1 MQNCKPSARPP
12 DFHFAFCTLH
22 SALFDWFAL
31 TGGTAFRTMHAMLY
45 ASESVSV
52 AFADGVATLS
62 MRFPGGP
69 ANALDLTRLRE
80 LGRAFGAVANCP
92 HVEVLVVRS
101 GLPAGFCAGFDPAVL
116 GHLETVADRE
126 VFAGEGQRI
135 VARLAGL
142 PCVTVAFLDGPCVG
156 PGVALAAACD
166 FRYAVT
172 GPDAWFGDAP
182 VEPCCWNVSRFAPPA
197 GMLTAR
203 EACRAGAIDDAFS
216 ARRANVEFQLHI
228 DRHQR
233 RPRKRVRLAT
243 PTELAD
249 RRRAFRDG
257 GLTPPTELPVWPTVD
272 VGVVAGDD
280 GCFGTAVEVALRGR
294 RAVVLATS
302 DAEMSLNEAAT
313 GRLFAE
319 AVRRGRATPLDAEQA
334 TARVVHTLD
343 GARLARLPRIV
354 TAQPAALRFLKLS
367 PWATVTD
374 GTAAPVAG
382 PKVRS
387 RAS

>member
-1 MQNCKPSARPP
+1 M
-12 DFHFAFCTLH
+12 
-22 SALFDWFAL
+22 
-31 TGGTAFRTMHAMLY
+31 TGGTTFRTMYAMLY
-45 ASESVSV
+45 ASEFVSV

-62 MRFPGGP
+62 MRFPGAP

-101 GLPAGFCAGFDPAVL
+101 GLPAGFCAGFDPAIL
-116 GHLETVADRE
+116 GHLETTADRE
-126 VFAGEGQRI
+126 VFVAEGQRTLG
-135 VARLAGL
+135 RLAAL
-142 PCVTVAFLDGPCVG
+142 PCVTVASLDGPCVG

-182 VEPCCWNVSRFAPPA
+182 GGPCCWAVTRVARPA

-216 ARRANVEFQLHI
+216 ARRANVELQLHI

-233 RPRKRVRLAT
+233 WPRKRVRPAT

-272 VGVVAGDD
+272 VGVAAGDE

-302 DAEMSLNEAAT
+302 DAALSLNEVAT
-313 GRLFAE
+313 GRLIAE
-319 AVRRGRATPLDAEQA
+319 AVRRGRATPLEAEQA

-343 GARLARLPRIV
+343 GARLARLPRIL
-354 TAQPAALRFLKLS
+354 TAQSAASRFLKLS

-374 GTAAPVAG
+374 GTAAPVAV
-382 PKVRS
+382 PVVRNL
-387 RAS
+387 AS

>member
-1 MQNCKPSARPP
+1 M
-12 DFHFAFCTLH
+12 
-22 SALFDWFAL
+22 
-31 TGGTAFRTMHAMLY
+31 TGRTAFRTMHAMLY

-62 MRFPGGP
+62 MRFPG

-80 LGRAFGAVANCP
+80 LGRAFDAVANCP

-101 GLPAGFCAGFDPAVL
+101 GLPAGFCAGFDPAIV
-116 GHLETVADRE
+116 GHLETIADRE
-126 VFAGEGQRI
+126 VFAAGGQRI
-135 VARLAGL
+135 VGRLAAL

-172 GPDAWFGDAP
+172 GPDAWFG
-182 VEPCCWNVSRFAPPA
+182 EPCCWDVTRFAPP
-197 GMLTAR
+197 GGIVTAR

-216 ARRANVEFQLHI
+216 ARRANVELHLHI

-233 RPRKRVRLAT
+233 RPRKSVRLAT

-257 GLTPPTELPVWPTVD
+257 RLTRPTELPVWPAVD

-280 GCFGTAVEVALRGR
+280 GCFTTAVEVALRGR

-302 DAEMSLNEAAT
+302 DAALSLDEVAT
-313 GRLFAE
+313 GRLIAE
-319 AVRRGRATPLDAEQA
+319 AVRRGRVTPLEAGQA
-334 TARVVHTLD
+334 TDRVVHTLD
-343 GARLARLPRIV
+343 GALLARLPRIL

-374 GTAAPVAG
+374 GSAAPVAG
-382 PKVRS
+382 PRVRS